1 VRIFLRD
8 AQLLAQNV
16 SEDPAMQ
23 LARITARPP
32 HLVQALE
39 ALAKRTDNQ
48 EAAQTLLDELI
59 GITVL
64 VARKFTNER
73 TADGLL
79 DAFHLTVGCI
89 SLGISQADIP
99 DDGDARLSFLLHHGA
114 EYVFQMGFRHIK
126 ELSGLPYT
134 AFVSDFDNDPYIQ
147 QRDIKL
153 LFTEI
158 CRADPIATWQGDEVY
173 KRELLERQKNQRIVS
188 CAKWLR
194 QRHYAGSVRDPDLD
208 AHAVIAIAVIFAI
221 AGDGPIVARARQKD
235 LETLILGMRK
245 TPPDINVGWDA
256 LLKKVPSIYHSVLRE
271 FMDEYRN
278 TIVKKI
284 LSNTGIKTV
293 LTELQNSYAGSETDV
308 DYD

>member
-1 VRIFLRD
+1 
-8 AQLLAQNV
+8 
-16 SEDPAMQ
+16 MQ
-23 LARITARPP
+23 LAHITARLP

-39 ALAKRTDNQ
+39 ALEKHADNRE
-48 EAAQTLLDELI
+48 EAQLLLDELS

-73 TADGLL
+73 TTDGLL

-89 SLGISQADIP
+89 SLGISQAKIP
-99 DDGDARLSFLLHHGA
+99 QDGDAQLAFLLHHGA

-126 ELSGLPYT
+126 ELSGLPYN

-147 QRDIKL
+147 QRDIKV

-158 CRADPIATWQGDEVY
+158 CRADPAATWKGDDVY
-173 KRELLERQKNQRIVS
+173 RHELQDRQNNQRIVA

-194 QRHYAGSVRDPDLD
+194 QKNFAGPVRDPDLD
-208 AHAVIAIAVIFAI
+208 ANAVVAIAVIFAI
-221 AGDGPIVARARQKD
+221 AGDGPIVARAGQRD
-235 LETLILGMRK
+235 LETLVEGVRK
-245 TPPDINVGWDA
+245 TAPDIVVGWNA
-256 LLKKVPSIYHSVLRE
+256 LLKKTPSQFHPLLRE
-271 FMDEYRN
+271 RMDEYRN

-284 LSNTGIKTV
+284 QSRTGIKTV
-293 LTELQNSYAGSETDV
+293 ITELLNFYGCSELEV